1 MVNIKKIQQIMEAKG
16 LNKMQLCVQANI
28 SRVTFDRVLDGLVPT
43 LPVLHSLAKC
53 LDVPMASL
61 LSDYD
66 NNTHQ
71 SVAIADNGAISAAGN
86 ASVNVEADKAE
97 LDRLRTEI
105 DFLRQL
111 LDERER
117 TINLLTQ
124 MIQK

>member
-53 LDVPMASL
+53 LNVPMASL

-66 NNTHQ
+66 NTNHQ

-86 ASVNVEADKAE
+86 ASVNVEAE

-111 LDERER
+111 LEERER